1 MLFNNCY
8 TNGWVFYICWI
19 IPVITRTRL
28 LAGAEALDC
37 EMERSNPT
45 KRRLVFFAFGQRA
58 DDNFGLGIT
67 G

>member
-1 MLFNNCY
+1 MGFLHLLDH
-8 TNGWVFYICWI
+8 TL
-19 IPVITRTRL
+19 ITRTRL